1 MKRQKR
7 FIKGAMEERCG
18 GVWRISPIS
27 MWELKG
33 CDGRGNP
40 TMIDMPT

>member
-1 MKRQKR
+1 MVY
-7 FIKGAMEERCG
+7 KGSNGRA
-18 GVWRISPIS
+18 VWRISPIS

-33 CDGRGNP
+33 CDGSGNP